1 MAFPPGLH
9 VVQYPFPGDTPLD
22 PDAPLVVLVH
32 GTLDR
37 ANSFRRT
44 IMRLPDMRVVAYDRR
59 GYQSSRSEDA
69 PVDVPGHIDDLLGVV
84 RAAVGDGKPATV
96 VGHSLGGVVTMGAAL
111 RAPELFASI
120 AAYEPPVPW
129 LPDEEPGDGPPVPSW
144 TPLTD
149 DADAMVENFFRR
161 QAGDSTWEGLA
172 DAARADRLADGPA
185 LMTELRSLRGGAM
198 FDVTQLSVPAL
209 FGVGGDRSDARH
221 RAAHDWLLE
230 HVPGAEGLVIDAA
243 GHGAHLTHPDA
254 FALFVRRAVELGA
267 PARGAG

>member
-9 VVQYPFPGDTPLD
+9 VVQHPFPGDTPPD
-22 PDAPLVVLVH
+22 PNAPLVVLVH

-59 GYQSSRSEDA
+59 GYQSSRGEGA
-69 PVDVPGHIDDLLGVV
+69 PVDVPGHIEDLLGVV
-84 RAAVGDGKPATV
+84 RAAVGDGRPATV
-96 VGHSLGGVVTMGAAL
+96 VGHSLGGVVVMGAAL

-120 AAYEPPVPW
+120 AAYEPPMPW
-129 LPDEEPGDGPPVPSW
+129 LPAEERGDGPAQPTW
-144 TPLTD
+144 TPLAD
-149 DADAMVENFFRR
+149 DPDAMVENFFRR

-185 LMTELRSLRGGAM
+185 LMTELRSLRGGAPY
-198 FDVTQLSVPAL
+198 DVTQLSMPAL
-209 FGVGGDRSDARH
+209 FGVGGERSDRYH
-221 RAAHDWLLE
+221 REAHDWLLV
-230 HVPGAEGLVIDAA
+230 HVPDAEGLVIDPA

-254 FALFVRRAVELGA
+254 FALFVRRAVERGA
-267 PARGAG
+267 PAGSPE